1 MPSFPGEKKTLLR
14 YHEALCPNNI
24 SIINI
29 SLYYRRFHHS
39 QIFWRAHKKRDVD
52 YIFPICCLSRHSCTS
67 QTTAIEINEKAFRIV
82 KMSVS
87 RGNIFSMQVV
97 YLLKAPA
104 EQLPLRLMRMLTDQ
118 LAFSKCY
125 EVLYNTVV
133 SVAGHLDTR
142 SLNKQL
148 QRQDKLHREIRW
160 RKRFFIVR
168 FASLNG
174 ANNISQ
180 QRFTSLHFPF
190 ITCSFE

>member
-1 MPSFPGEKKTLLR
+1 MDHADLAEHAGLLVWDTCRVEAGCVIGREKMPSFPGEKKTLLR

-104 EQLPLRLMRMLTDQ
+104 EQLPLRLMRMLTD
-118 LAFSKCY
+118 
-125 EVLYNTVV
+125 
-133 SVAGHLDTR
+133 
-142 SLNKQL
+142 
-148 QRQDKLHREIRW
+148 
-160 RKRFFIVR
+160 
-168 FASLNG
+168 
-174 ANNISQ
+174 
-180 QRFTSLHFPF
+180 
-190 ITCSFE
+190 